1 MKKDN
6 EMKLEFISKS
16 VNEAF
21 ARVAVAA
28 FAAQLDPGIDE
39 LSDIKTAVS
48 EAVTNSV
55 VHGYRDTLGKIVIT
69 ARLMPGG
76 RLWLSIRDYGC
87 GIPDVKQAMEP
98 CYTTAAQEERSGMG
112 FTIMQSFMSKLKVT
126 SSPDKGTRVVME
138 KVIRAKSQA

>member
-6 EMKLEFISKS
+6 EIKIEFISKS

-28 FAAQLDPGIDE
+28 FAAQLDPAIDE

-55 VHGYRDTLGKIVIT
+55 VHGYRDTLGRIVIT
-69 ARLMPGG
+69 ARLLPGS
-76 RLWLSIRDYGC
+76 RLWISIRDYGC
-87 GIPDVKQAMEP
+87 GIADVKQAMEP
-98 CYTTAAQEERSGMG
+98 CFTTAAGEERSGMG
-112 FTIMQSFMSKLKVT
+112 FTIMQSFMDKLRVT
-126 SSPDKGTRVVME
+126 SNPGQGTRVVME
-138 KVIRAKSQA
+138 KLIRSKSR